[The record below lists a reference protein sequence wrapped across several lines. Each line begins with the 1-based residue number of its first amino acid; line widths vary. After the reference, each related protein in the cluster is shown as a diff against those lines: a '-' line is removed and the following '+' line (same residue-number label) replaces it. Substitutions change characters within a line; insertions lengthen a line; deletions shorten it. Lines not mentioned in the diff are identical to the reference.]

1 MDGRFENVDG
11 YLFLSLGFSSKQN
24 AWAGPDHW
32 KYRKSKGGVWMPDK
46 DFNTYIFFSI
56 QYGNYFR
63 IFIVVSEVH
72 PTSEDGSTLKSRQP
86 KSKRQTEV
94 DLNFTDSLEK
104 KVLDTFS
111 PPKNPKLLLLPE
123 SRLPCNTKL
132 PEDCHYQPEDL
143 VKLFL
148 LSNVKVVSF
157 RYEFQSVLTDD
168 FLSSFFYICE
178 GMQLC
183 LFYISDDFYFL

>member
-1 MDGRFENVDG
+1 MDDRFENVDD

-32 KYRKSKGGVWMPDK
+32 KFQKSKGEVWRPNG
-46 DFNTYIFFSI
+46 DFNTSVFFRI

-72 PTSEDGSTLKSRQP
+72 PTSEDGTTLKTRQP
-86 KSKRQTEV
+86 KSKRQAEV
-94 DLNFTDSLEK
+94 DLNFTNSLEK
-104 KVLDTFS
+104 KMLDIFS
-111 PPKNPKLLLLPE
+111 LPKYPKSLLLPE

-148 LSNVKVVSF
+148 LSNVKVVSL
-157 RYEFQSVLTDD
+157 RYAFQSVFHWHGAMFILY
-168 FLSSFFYICE
+168 L
-178 GMQLC
+178 
-183 LFYISDDFYFL
+183 

>member
-1 MDGRFENVDG
+1 M
-11 YLFLSLGFSSKQN
+11 
-24 AWAGPDHW
+24 
-32 KYRKSKGGVWMPDK
+32 
-46 DFNTYIFFSI
+46 
-56 QYGNYFR
+56 
-63 IFIVVSEVH
+63 
-72 PTSEDGSTLKSRQP
+72 
-86 KSKRQTEV
+86 
-94 DLNFTDSLEK
+94 
-104 KVLDTFS
+104 LDTFS